1 VSNIWQ
7 PRSLTRALLAH
18 RAVFGATPTHQ
29 ATAPGRIN
37 LIGEHTDYNSGL
49 ALPIAIRHRG
59 AAVLSRRTDS
69 LLRFVAA
76 DLPAETNRFEFDLRD
91 IRPEAIRA
99 AARASGGWP
108 AYVAG
113 PAALLAAHASHPTGA
128 DITVCSDV
136 PPGAG
141 LSSSAAAEVPVAGVL
156 CQLWNVH
163 FRNSWEFARIC
174 QRAEHEF
181 AGVPCGLMDQ
191 LVATCP
197 CEGHALLIDFAKE
210 KLSHVPVPGADRLAL
225 IVANSG
231 VRHTLASGEYARRRA
246 MCESAALAMG
256 LGSLRDAS
264 IGTIAAA
271 SLSPEQRD
279 CATHV
284 VRENDR
290 VRAFVAA
297 ISTGNLAAAG
307 ALMFASHESLRD
319 LYRVSCPELDTLVEI
334 AREVPG
340 VYGSRMTGGGFG
352 GCTITLC
359 EPAAVE
365 RHTRELHSRYRA
377 AHNRDCTIFSVRP
390 SASAHVVDANDL
402 AH

>member
-1 VSNIWQ
+1 MSNIWQ

-37 LIGEHTDYNSGL
+37 LIGEHTDYNNGL
-49 ALPIAIRHRG
+49 ALPIAIRHRC

-76 DLPAETNRFEFDLRD
+76 DLPEETNRFEFDLRD

-113 PAALLAAHASHPTGA
+113 PAALLAAHAPQPSGA

-156 CQLWNVH
+156 CHLWNVH

-191 LVATCP
+191 LVARCP
-197 CEGHALLIDFAKE
+197 LEGHALLIDFAKE
-210 KLSHVPVPGADRLAL
+210 KLSHIPTPGDDRVAL

-231 VRHTLASGEYARRRA
+231 VRHALASGEYANRRA
-246 MCESAALAMG
+246 TCESAARAMG
-256 LGSLRDAS
+256 VGSLRDAS
-264 IGTIAAA
+264 LSTIAAA

-279 CATHV
+279 CAMHV
-284 VRENDR
+284 VKENDR
-290 VRAFVAA
+290 VRAFVVA
-297 ISTGNLAAAG
+297 IRSGDLAAAG
-307 ALMFASHESLRD
+307 ALMYASHESLRD

-359 EPAAVE
+359 EPAAVGP
-365 RHTRELHSRYRA
+365 LAAALQDRYRA
-377 AHNRDCTIFSVRP
+377 AHDRACDIFSVGR
-390 SASAHVVDANDL
+390 SADENPTHRMRRT
-402 AH
+402 